1 MGFFFLSLFLYL
13 HISLSKRLFVDI
25 KNTLKNLPSNPGIYK
40 YYDKSDKIIY
50 VGKAK
55 NLKKRVNSYF
65 HKKHDNNKTKV
76 LVSKIYRIEFVI
88 VDNEMEALL
97 LENNLIKEHQPR
109 YNMMLKDDRSFPL
122 IRITNERFPRVFAMR
137 NPKYDGSKY
146 FGPYTSARSMHVVLD
161 LIKSLY
167 PLRNCNYN
175 LSDENIKA
183 NKFRACLE
191 YQIGNCKAPCVGKES
206 ESEYLESIKS
216 VRNILGGN
224 FASVKTHLKS
234 EMLAASENLAFEQ
247 ANKFKEKIELLEMFR
262 TKSTVVSHT
271 ISDVDVFSGVINEKS
286 AFINYMKVVNG
297 MVVRAKS
304 VEYKLKMSE
313 TMSEVL
319 EYAIPELR
327 QRYES
332 TSKEVIVP
340 IELESFQDLKLTV
353 PKIGDKKKLLELSVR
368 NALLYKKQKMDQYEK
383 LNPSHRTD
391 SLMQKMKED
400 LRLTEEPKHIECFD
414 NSNLQG
420 TNPVSACV
428 VFKDGKPSKKDYRH
442 FNIKTVIGPN
452 DFDSMKEV
460 VKRRY
465 ARLLKEKQNLP
476 QLIIIDGGKGQLSA
490 TVEIL
495 EELGLYG
502 KIAVIGIAKRLEEIY
517 YPGDSLPLYIDK
529 SSETLKII
537 QQLRDEAHR
546 FGITHHRNKRSKEMT
561 TSELDGVIGIGP
573 KTIDTLLQKF
583 RSVKKIKTASIQEL
597 TDVIGADKALK
608 LHKYFT
614 E

>member
-1 MGFFFLSLFLYL
+1 MPKES
-13 HISLSKRLFVDI
+13 FVDI
-25 KNTLKNLPSNPGIYK
+25 KETLKDLPTNPGIYK
-40 YYDKSDKIIY
+40 YFDKSNKIIY

-55 NLKKRVNSYF
+55 NLKKRVGSYF
-65 HKKHDNNKTKV
+65 HKNHDNNKTKV
-76 LVSKIYRIEFVI
+76 LVSKIHRIEFVV
-88 VDNEMEALL
+88 VDNETDALL

-122 IRITNERFPRVFAMR
+122 IRITNERFPRIFAMR

-161 LIKSLY
+161 LIKTLY

-175 LSDENIKA
+175 LSEENIKA

-191 YQIGNCKAPCVGKES
+191 YQIGNCNAPCIGKES
-206 ESEYLESIKS
+206 EGEYMESINS
-216 VRNILGGN
+216 IRSILNGN
-224 FASVKTHLKS
+224 FTSVKTHLKT
-234 EMLAASENLAFEQ
+234 EMMKAAEQ
-247 ANKFKEKIELLEMFR
+247 LEYERANSFKEKIELLEMFR

-271 ISDVDVFSGVINEKS
+271 ITNVDVFSGVIDDKS
-286 AFINYMKVVNG
+286 AYINYMKVVNG

-304 VEYKLKMSE
+304 VEYKLKMAES
-313 TMSEVL
+313 MSNVL
-319 EYAIPELR
+319 EAAIPVFR
-327 QRYES
+327 DRYDS

-340 IELESFQDLKLTV
+340 IELEAFDDVKVTV
-353 PKIGDKKKLLELSVR
+353 PKIGDKKKLLDLSVR

-391 SLMQKMKED
+391 RLMQKMKSD
-400 LRLTEEPKHIECFD
+400 LRLTEEPRHIECFD

-460 VKRRY
+460 VNRRY
-465 ARLLKEKQNLP
+465 TRLIQEEKPLP
-476 QLIIIDGGKGQLSA
+476 QLIIIDGGKGQLSSV
-490 TVEIL
+490 VETL
-495 EELGLYG
+495 QELNIYG
-502 KIAVIGIAKRLEEIY
+502 KVAVIGIAKRLEEIY

-561 TSELDGVIGIGP
+561 TSELQGIDGVGP
-573 KTIDTLLQKF
+573 KTIDLLLNKF
-583 RSVKKIKTASIQEL
+583 RSVKKVKSASQEEL
-597 TDVIGADKALK
+597 ARIIGKDKAVK
-608 LHKYFT
+608 LFNYFNG
-614 E
+614 

>member
-1 MGFFFLSLFLYL
+1 M
-13 HISLSKRLFVDI
+13 DI
-25 KNTLKNLPSNPGIYK
+25 KETLKDLPTNPGIYK
-40 YYDKSDKIIY
+40 YFDKSNKIIY

-55 NLKKRVNSYF
+55 NLKKRVGSYF
-65 HKKHDNNKTKV
+65 HKNHDNNKTKV
-76 LVSKIYRIEFVI
+76 LVSKIHRIEFVV
-88 VDNEMEALL
+88 VDNETDALL

-122 IRITNERFPRVFAMR
+122 IRITNERFPRIFAMR

-161 LIKSLY
+161 LIKTLY

-175 LSDENIKA
+175 LSEENIKA

-191 YQIGNCKAPCVGKES
+191 YQIGNCNAPCIGKES
-206 ESEYLESIKS
+206 EGEYMESINS
-216 VRNILGGN
+216 IRSILNGN
-224 FASVKTHLKS
+224 FTSVKTHLKT
-234 EMLAASENLAFEQ
+234 EMMKAAEQ
-247 ANKFKEKIELLEMFR
+247 LEYERANSFKEKIELLEMFR

-271 ISDVDVFSGVINEKS
+271 ITNVDVFSGVIDDKS
-286 AFINYMKVVNG
+286 AYINYMKVVNG

-304 VEYKLKMSE
+304 VEYKLKMAES
-313 TMSEVL
+313 MSNVL
-319 EYAIPELR
+319 EAAIPVFR
-327 QRYES
+327 DRYDS

-340 IELESFQDLKLTV
+340 IELEAFDDVKVTV
-353 PKIGDKKKLLELSVR
+353 PKIGDKKKLLDLSVR

-391 SLMQKMKED
+391 RLMQKMKSD
-400 LRLTEEPKHIECFD
+400 LRLTEEPRHIECFD

-460 VKRRY
+460 VNRRY
-465 ARLLKEKQNLP
+465 TRLIQEEKPLP
-476 QLIIIDGGKGQLSA
+476 QLIIIDGGKGQLSSV
-490 TVEIL
+490 VETL
-495 EELGLYG
+495 QELNIYG
-502 KIAVIGIAKRLEEIY
+502 KVAVIGIAKRLEEIY

-561 TSELDGVIGIGP
+561 TSELQGIDGVGP
-573 KTIDTLLQKF
+573 KTIDLLLNKF
-583 RSVKKIKTASIQEL
+583 RSVKKVKSASQEEL
-597 TDVIGADKALK
+597 ARIIGKDKAVK
-608 LHKYFT
+608 LFNYFNG
-614 E
+614 

>member
-1 MGFFFLSLFLYL
+1 M
-13 HISLSKRLFVDI
+13 DI
-25 KNTLKNLPSNPGIYK
+25 KETLKDLPTNPGIYK
-40 YYDKSDKIIY
+40 YFDKSNKIIY

-55 NLKKRVNSYF
+55 NLKKRVGSYF
-65 HKKHDNNKTKV
+65 HKNHDNNKTKV
-76 LVSKIYRIEFVI
+76 LVSKIHRIEFVV
-88 VDNEMEALL
+88 VDNETDALL

-122 IRITNERFPRVFAMR
+122 IRITNERFPRIFAMR

-161 LIKSLY
+161 LIKTLY

-175 LSDENIKA
+175 LSEENIKA

-191 YQIGNCKAPCVGKES
+191 YQIGNCNAPCIGKES
-206 ESEYLESIKS
+206 EEEYMESINS
-216 VRNILGGN
+216 IRSILNGN
-224 FASVKTHLKS
+224 FTSVKTHLKT
-234 EMLAASENLAFEQ
+234 EMMKAAEQ
-247 ANKFKEKIELLEMFR
+247 LEYERANSFKEKIELLEMFR

-271 ISDVDVFSGVINEKS
+271 ITNVDVFSGVIDDKS
-286 AFINYMKVVNG
+286 AYINYMKVVNG

-304 VEYKLKMSE
+304 VEYKLKMAES
-313 TMSEVL
+313 MSDVL
-319 EYAIPELR
+319 EAAIPVFR
-327 QRYES
+327 DRYDS

-340 IELESFQDLKLTV
+340 IELEAFDDVKVTV
-353 PKIGDKKKLLELSVR
+353 PKIGDKKKLLDLSVR

-391 SLMQKMKED
+391 RLMQKMKSD
-400 LRLTEEPKHIECFD
+400 LRLTEEPRHIECFD

-460 VKRRY
+460 VNRRY
-465 ARLLKEKQNLP
+465 SRLIQEEKPLP
-476 QLIIIDGGKGQLSA
+476 QLIIIDGGKGQLSSV
-490 TVEIL
+490 VETL
-495 EELGLYG
+495 QELNIYG
-502 KIAVIGIAKRLEEIY
+502 KVAVIGIAKRLEEIY

-561 TSELDGVIGIGP
+561 TSELHGIDGVGP
-573 KTIDTLLQKF
+573 KTIDLLLNRF
-583 RSVKKIKTASIQEL
+583 RSVKKVKSASQEEL
-597 TDVIGADKALK
+597 ARIIGKDKAVK
-608 LHKYFT
+608 LFNYFNG
-614 E
+614 